1 MAVPKRKSS
10 VAAPNATQRSRIPI
24 ISVMPSDNSAAV
36 AAQATNGI
44 MNAGMK
50 ELTCAVY
57 CVKVAK
63 FPQPPYLPQRPKRSA
78 TADRKAARSQGK
90 GDCEVETNRR
100 VRK

>member
-1 MAVPKRKSS
+1 MAVPKGKSS
-10 VAAPNATQRSRIPI
+10 VAALSATQRSRIPM

-36 AAQATNGI
+36 AAQARNGI

-63 FPQPPYLPQRPKRSA
+63 FHNHHTCPVAPSQAVRTPPSRENSR
-78 TADRKAARSQGK
+78 
-90 GDCEVETNRR
+90 
-100 VRK
+100 